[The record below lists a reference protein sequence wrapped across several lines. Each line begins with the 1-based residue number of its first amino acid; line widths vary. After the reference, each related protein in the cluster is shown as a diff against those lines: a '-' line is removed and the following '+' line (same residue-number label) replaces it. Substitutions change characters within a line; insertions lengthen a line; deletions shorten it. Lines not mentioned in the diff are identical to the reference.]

1 MRKLEAIARI
11 ICIAPLVCIFGWTAQ
26 AQTKPTV
33 RFHEYGKIILHLPNW
48 VMIENGYCDKHG
60 IKCEPVTLAN
70 APLAQAAAAAGS
82 VDIVNSTIDTT
93 LQAISKGN
101 DLQIVGGY
109 WSGNPYALMVRS
121 GLNLPNKTLGYPQNM
136 ADLKGAKVGVAARG
150 SSTEIF
156 MKSLLMHA
164 EMPSDSVVYIPVG
177 GPVTAYAS
185 LAAKQVDA
193 VVSWDPVPAL
203 CVVTAACTSFVD
215 MRNGEGPA
223 TYKGLNSTSIFLQAR
238 REYVEKNSDRIDAFN
253 LALAEAI
260 HWIQD
265 PSNYPLVLALAK
277 KNIVLGEDI
286 PNRDRLYE
294 LMVQDA
300 IPRFSARLERPAVK
314 AWQEFLIETKVLE
327 KPLALESIIYKN
339 AP

>member
-1 MRKLEAIARI
+1 MRTFHALSR
-11 ICIAPLVCIFGWTAQ
+11 ICIASLFCIIGWTAQ
-26 AQTKPTV
+26 GQTKPTV

-93 LQAISKGN
+93 LQAIAKGN

-109 WSGNPYALMVRS
+109 WSGNPYALVARA
-121 GLNLPNKTLGYPQNM
+121 GLDLPNKAAGYPKNI
-136 ADLKGAKVGVAARG
+136 ADLKGTKVGVAARG

-164 EMPSDSVVYIPVG
+164 GMPADSVVYIPVG

-185 LAAKQVDA
+185 LATKQVDA
-193 VVSWDPVPAL
+193 VLSWDPVPAL
-203 CVVTAACTSFVD
+203 CVATATCTSLVD

-223 TYKGLNSTSIFLQAR
+223 SYKGLNSTSIFLQAR
-238 REYVEKNSDRIDAFN
+238 REYVEKNPDRIDAFN
-253 LALAEAI
+253 AALSEAI
-260 HWIQD
+260 RWINE
-265 PSNYPLVLALAK
+265 PSNYPQVLALAK

-300 IPRFSARLERPAVK
+300 IPRFSARLARPAVQ
-314 AWQEFLIETKVLE
+314 AWQDFLLENKVLE
-327 KPLALESIIYKN
+327 TPLALKSIIYKN

>member
-1 MRKLEAIARI
+1 MRKLDGISRISIASLF
-11 ICIAPLVCIFGWTAQ
+11 CVMTWTAQ
-26 AQTKPTV
+26 AQTMPTV

-48 VMIENGYCDKHG
+48 VMMEKGYCDKHG

-109 WSGNPYALMVRS
+109 WSGNPYALVARS
-121 GLNLPNKTLGYPQNM
+121 GLNLPNRAAGYPKNIT
-136 ADLKGAKVGVAARG
+136 DLRGTKVGVAARG

-164 EMPSDSVVYIPVG
+164 GMPADSVVYIPVG

-185 LAAKQVDA
+185 LAAKQVEA
-193 VVSWDPVPAL
+193 VLSWDPVPAL
-203 CVVTAACTSFVD
+203 CVVTGTCISLVD

-223 TYKGLNSTSIFLQAR
+223 SYEGLNSTSIFLQAR
-238 REYVEKNSDRIDAFN
+238 REYVEKNPDRIDAFN
-253 LALAEAI
+253 AALGEAI
-260 HWIQD
+260 RWIKD
-265 PSNYPLVLALAK
+265 PSNYPEVLALAK
-277 KNIVLGEDI
+277 KNIVLGADI

-300 IPRFSARLERPAVK
+300 IPRFSARLERPAVQ
-314 AWQEFLIETKVLE
+314 AWQAFLLENKVLE
-327 KPLALESIIYKN
+327 TPLALERIIYKN